1 MKRRILVISL
11 IVCLAV
17 CVFSK
22 IAISAEDWSKE
33 HIYNKFCFDYGSGR
47 GKVYPDDEEKL
58 EKEIDRMQ
66 KNLGIFIDFG
76 SPIIALD
83 FGSGMSSTH
92 YDTAF
97 ENIKDVVEKVPY
109 ESHWYVDW
117 VKEPYVLIKIAYQ
130 DVTKELLTLLAESNW
145 INEVVVKYPEMVL
158 PDEDPP
164 ADTGDGAVY
173 GVAMLGVAAAAL
185 TVLLLRKKKI

>member
-33 HIYNKFCFDYGSGR
+33 HIYNKFCFDYGSGH
-47 GKVYPDDEEKL
+47 GKAYPDDEEKL

-66 KNLGIFIDFG
+66 KNSGVFRDFG
-76 SPIIALD
+76 SPNIELH

-97 ENIKDVVEKVPY
+97 ENSKDVVEKVPY
-109 ESHWYVDW
+109 ESHLYVDW
-117 VKEPYVLIKIAYQ
+117 VKEPYVSIKIAYQ

-158 PDEDPP
+158 PEDPP
-164 ADTGDGAVY
+164 AETGDGAVY
-173 GVAMLGVAAAAL
+173 GVTVLGVAAAAL